1 MDKERFE
8 GILPELNF
16 EEEKERGKIKERKPE
31 VTSSSEREEPGAQVL
46 KPSIPMTCSGV

>member
-16 EEEKERGKIKERKPE
+16 EEEKEKGGKLRKENQR
-31 VTSSSEREEPGAQVL
+31 
-46 KPSIPMTCSGV
+46 